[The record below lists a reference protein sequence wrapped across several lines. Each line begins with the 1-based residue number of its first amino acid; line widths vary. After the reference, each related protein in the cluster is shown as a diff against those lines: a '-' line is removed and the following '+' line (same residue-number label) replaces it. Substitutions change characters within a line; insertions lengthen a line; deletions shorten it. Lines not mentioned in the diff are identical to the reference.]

1 MAGCELRVAHA
12 AQVAGLRRSSH
23 PDTRLGNGAST
34 SGAAFFVSQQ
44 GSSLKTEFFCVG
56 PYSVPECETQA
67 ALLQAVLRKYD
78 ADRLGKWSWILIRS
92 EDWKQIVSQLHLDP
106 ASPAFSHLEYHQT
119 FFDEALLVLKHKRE
133 LELITKWNISFD
145 KFLDFAV
152 SHELGH
158 AFCQE
163 SDEVKAE
170 RYGQRLRKSLPNACE
185 TKKQHNLLAEVH

>member
-1 MAGCELRVAHA
+1 MKKTLTLLMSLLAITLPTLLQAQSASHLNALRIGRATPAG
-12 AQVAGLRRSSH
+12 Q
-23 PDTRLGNGAST
+23 
-34 SGAAFFVSQQ
+34 
-44 GSSLKTEFFCVG
+44 EFFCVG
-56 PYSVPECETQA
+56 PHSAVQCETQA

-78 ADRLGKWSWILIRS
+78 TEKLGKWSWILVRS

-106 ASPAFSHLEYHQT
+106 ASPAFSHLENRQT
-119 FFDEALLVLKHKRE
+119 FFDEALLVLKPKRE
-133 LELITKWNISFD
+133 LELIAKWNISFD

-163 SDEVKAE
+163 SDEIKAE
-170 RYGQRLRKSLPNACE
+170 RFGQRLRKSLASVCD